1 MKDAQ
6 MLLPAA
12 SLVEILGIMTLL
24 TNESFIGP
32 VDLGFSVPFLVSA
45 NLQGMALILA
55 GGAVTGY
62 ATTQMK

>member
-12 SLVEILGIMTLL
+12 SLIEILGILTLL
-24 TNESFIGP
+24 THESFIGP

-55 GGAVTGY
+55 GGAATGY
-62 ATTQMK
+62 AVTQMK